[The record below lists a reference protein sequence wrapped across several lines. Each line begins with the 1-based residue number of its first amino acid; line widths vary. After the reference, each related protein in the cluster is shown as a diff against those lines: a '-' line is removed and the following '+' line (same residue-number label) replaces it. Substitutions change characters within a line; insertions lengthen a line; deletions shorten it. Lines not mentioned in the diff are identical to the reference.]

1 MSDSIRAIAIMG
13 ATATG
18 KSSLAIKLA
27 FEQGGEVISMDSRQ
41 VYRGFDIGTGK
52 VTREEQSMVPH
63 HLIDVADPA
72 EVWSAG
78 RHAVAAQAA
87 IRDLHA
93 RGKVAILAGGT
104 GLYFRALFAG
114 LVDVSIPTDEVARI
128 RATFAGVET
137 GELYARLRRVDPA
150 RADELSVNDRV
161 RITRALELFIYTG
174 VPASE
179 LYARRTERAVDIEYH
194 KVVLSC
200 SRELLRDRI
209 AQRTKALFD
218 AGWVEE
224 VSRLLVAGISE
235 DAPAMNGLGYRTI
248 ASGLHRGELG
258 ASLVDGVIEEIQQY
272 AKRQETFFRSE
283 RDAVWIDVSE
293 DAWESRVRE
302 RVSAFLH
309 PEGGV
314 GDAE

>member
-18 KSSLAIKLA
+18 KSRLAIHLA

-52 VTREEQSMVPH
+52 VTRDQLAMVPH
-63 HLIDVADPA
+63 HLIDVADPS

-78 RHAVAAQAA
+78 KHATAAEAA
-87 IRDLHA
+87 VREIDS

-104 GLYFRALFAG
+104 GLYFRALFGG
-114 LVDVSIPTDEVARI
+114 LVDVSIPADEVARI
-128 RATFAGVET
+128 RATFEGVGTE
-137 GELYARLRRVDPA
+137 ELYQRLRDADPI
-150 RADELSVNDRV
+150 RANELSANDRV

-179 LYARRTERAVDIEYH
+179 LYAQQPERASDIEYF
-194 KVVLSC
+194 KLVLSC
-200 SRELLRDRI
+200 PRGLLRERI
-209 AQRTKALFD
+209 AARTKALFD
-218 AGWVEE
+218 AGWVNE
-224 VSRLLVAGISE
+224 VSHLLRTGISE
-235 DAPAMNGLGYRTI
+235 VSPAMNSLGYRTI
-248 ASGLHRGELG
+248 ASALHGGMLSP
-258 ASLVDGVIEEIQQY
+258 SLIDLVVTETQQY

-293 DAWESRVRE
+293 DAWESRARE
-302 RVSAFLH
+302 LVGAFLR